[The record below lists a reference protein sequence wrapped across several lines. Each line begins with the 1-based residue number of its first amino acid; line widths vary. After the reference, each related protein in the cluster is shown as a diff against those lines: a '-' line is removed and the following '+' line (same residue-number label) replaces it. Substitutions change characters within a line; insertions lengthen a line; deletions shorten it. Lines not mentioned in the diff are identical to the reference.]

1 MKGQT
6 MKQMF
11 KVLCAA
17 ALTGVVMGGGCM
29 VGATATGMILP
40 KGKAEA
46 RWAQAQ
52 VAEMQETLER
62 IERDVVYD
70 RIAANP
76 IDEFAGLYQ

>member
-1 MKGQT
+1 

-29 VGATATGMILP
+29 AGASATGMLIP

-52 VAEMQETLER
+52 VAEMQETLDR
-62 IERDVVYD
+62 IERDMIYD
-70 RIAANP
+70 GIAARGGF
-76 IDEFAGLYQ
+76 DEMAGLE

>member
-1 MKGQT
+1 

-11 KVLCAA
+11 KVLCAE

-52 VAEMQETLER
+52 VAEMQETLESIKR
-62 IERDVVYD
+62 EAVY
-70 RIAANP
+70 AA
-76 IDEFAGLYQ
+76 IQARGGFDEMAGLE

>member
-1 MKGQT
+1 
-6 MKQMF
+6 MKQMI

-29 VGATATGMILP
+29 VGAAATGMILP

-52 VAEMQETLER
+52 VAEMQETLDR
-62 IERDVVYD
+62 IGRDVVYD
-70 RIAANP
+70 HIAANP

>member
-1 MKGQT
+1 

-29 VGATATGMILP
+29 AGAAATGMLIP

-52 VAEMQETLER
+52 VAEMQETLDR
-62 IERDVVYD
+62 IERDMIYD
-70 RIAANP
+70 GIAARGWF
-76 IDEFAGLYQ
+76 DEMAGLE